1 MAVQCFELLI
11 RKSILFDLNHQLSQL
26 NLSFC
31 PLIQNPLMIFSVWLI
46 FEIGF
51 LELLQD

>member
-1 MAVQCFELLI
+1 MAIQYFELLI

-31 PLIQNPLMIFSVWLI
+31 PLIPNPLMKFSVWLI
-46 FEIGF
+46 FAKGF